1 MTMDYEPQSKEIL
14 QENEM
19 LTTVTRLYDNYSEAR
34 EVVDALDAAGV
45 DSDAI
50 SLVSNNEASATSDGA
65 ATGAGVGTAIGGGA
79 GLLAGLG
86 IMAIPGLGPVVAAGW
101 LAATAAGAVAG
112 AVTGAAAGGLIG
124 ALNESGMSVDDAH
137 AHAEGVRRGGAL
149 VSVRV
154 DETQKARV
162 IDILDAHE
170 PWNMDERRENWRK
183 DGWTKFDPNARPMT
197 PEEII
202 RERNIYM

>member
-1 MTMDYEPQSKEIL
+1 MAM
-14 QENEM
+14 
-19 LTTVTRLYDNYSEAR
+19 TTVTRVYDTYSDAR
-34 EVVDALDAAGV
+34 DAVNALEAAGV
-45 DSDAI
+45 DADAI
-50 SLVSNNEASATSDGA
+50 SLVSNQTDADSGATGDGA
-65 ATGAGVGTAIGGGA
+65 AAGAGAGAAIGGGA

-86 IMAIPGLGPVVAAGW
+86 VMAIPGLGPVVAAGW

-124 ALNESGMSVDDAH
+124 ALNETGMSVEEAG
-137 AHAEGVRRGGAL
+137 AYAEGVRRGGAL

-154 DETQKARV
+154 DETQKSRV
-162 IDILDAHE
+162 LDILDSHE

-197 PEEII
+197 PEEIV
-202 RERNIYM
+202 RERNMYL